1 MEQNLVKEQAAAL
14 YESVEGNVL
23 RETDKIRKQYVGTRM
38 FDAPIVGFGSAED
51 ELFATY
57 KDPSVIG
64 PWHMSPE
71 EWLPGAKSIVSLFFP
86 MSEAVLESN
95 RAQKKNA
102 SKLWVYA
109 RFEGQD
115 FINAYSAA
123 LCDWFR
129 AQGFEAC
136 APAIDPRFQRVTAG
150 KGIEG
155 YPEMTAKTFG
165 SRWSERHAAYVCGL
179 GTFALSKGMIT
190 ERGIAGRFASVI
202 VTTPLEADARPYSGI
217 YDYCIRCGACVKRCP
232 VHAISLEHGKS
243 HIKCGLYQKVQGVI
257 HHPRYGCG
265 LCQTK
270 VPCEHRI
277 PLIPNKQK

>member
-1 MEQNLVKEQAAAL
+1 MDQSLVKAQAAAL
-14 YESVEGNVL
+14 YTQVDGNVL
-23 RETDKIRKQYVGTRM
+23 RETDAVQRRYVGTRM
-38 FDAPIVGFGSAED
+38 FDAPLIGFGAADD
-51 ELFATY
+51 ELFAAY
-57 KDPSVIG
+57 KDPAVIG
-64 PWHMSPE
+64 PWHMSPD

-86 MSEAVLESN
+86 MSEDVLQSN
-95 RAQKKNA
+95 RVMKKNA

-115 FINAYSAA
+115 YINAYSAA

-129 AQGFEAC
+129 AQGYEAC

-155 YPEMTAKTFG
+155 YPEMTSKTFG

-202 VTTPLEADARPYSGI
+202 VTAPLEPEARPYTGI

-232 VHAISLEHGKS
+232 VHAISLAHGKS

-257 HHPRYGCG
+257 HRPRYGCG

-270 VPCEHRI
+270 VPCEHQN
-277 PLIPNKQK
+277 PLRFKMRP

>member
-1 MEQNLVKEQAAAL
+1 MNHPEIEARCAELFSEVP
-14 YESVEGNVL
+14 GNIL
-23 RETDKIRKQYVGTRM
+23 RPTDKIQKKYVGTAM
-38 FDAPIVGFGSAED
+38 FDAPIVGFGSAADPLFD
-51 ELFATY
+51 EY
-57 KDPSVIG
+57 KDPAVIG
-64 PWHMSPE
+64 PWHMSPA

-86 MSEAVLESN
+86 MSEAVLQSN

-115 FINAYSAA
+115 FINAYTKA

-129 AQGFEAC
+129 SQGWDAC
-136 APAIDPRFQRVTAG
+136 GPAIDPRFQRVTAG

-202 VTTPLEADARPYSGI
+202 VTAPLEADARPYTGI

-270 VPCEHRI
+270 VPCEHQN
-277 PLIPNKQK
+277 PLRLKKQK

>member
-1 MEQNLVKEQAAAL
+1 MEQTLVKEQAAVL

-51 ELFATY
+51 ELFETY
-57 KDPSVIG
+57 KDPAVIG

-86 MSEAVLESN
+86 MSEAVLKSN

-202 VTTPLEADARPYSGI
+202 VTAPLEADARPYTGI

-243 HIKCGLYQKVQGVI
+243 HIKCGI
-257 HHPRYGCG
+257 RRC
-265 LCQTK
+265 
-270 VPCEHRI
+270 RA
-277 PLIPNKQK
+277 